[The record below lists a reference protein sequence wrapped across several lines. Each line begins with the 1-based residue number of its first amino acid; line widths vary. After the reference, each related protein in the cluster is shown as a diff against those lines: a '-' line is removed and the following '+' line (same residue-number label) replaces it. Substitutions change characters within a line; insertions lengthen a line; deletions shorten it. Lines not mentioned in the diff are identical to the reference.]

1 MGTIAY
7 VKRFVRLDV
16 RELAALLCKRSI
28 DLKCKLP
35 LYRHGIDMQAS
46 ACERLRFRPYHM
58 ATFQSHHRCSVQPHP
73 AEYHSRV
80 RLIRHTR
87 VLTG

>member
-7 VKRFVRLDV
+7 VKGSVRLDV
-16 RELAALLCKRSI
+16 RELSALLCKRSI

-46 ACERLRFRPYHM
+46 QHANVSAFGHITWLHFRAIIDVQYNRIRLS
-58 ATFQSHHRCSVQPHP
+58 TI
-73 AEYHSRV
+73 AEFVSSD
-80 RLIRHTR
+80 TPEF
-87 VLTG
+87 